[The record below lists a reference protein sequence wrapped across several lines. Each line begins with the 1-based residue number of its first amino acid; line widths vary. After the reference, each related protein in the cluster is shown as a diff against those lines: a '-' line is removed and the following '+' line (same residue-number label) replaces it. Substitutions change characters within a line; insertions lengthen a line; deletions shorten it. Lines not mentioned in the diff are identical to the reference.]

1 MNKKMLLV
9 PLIFLTVL
17 ALSTWSI
24 VADEKHR
31 KAPEGYILI
40 DEDGWAYLMEDP
52 AIYLREGREHFLANE
67 MKRSAFELRRGAVYL
82 RAEASR
88 ASDAASTRLRLA
100 AGEIESLADEIE
112 RGGIQSVSK
121 IDGALSRAYYV
132 LSAHYYELASKSRM
146 GKELEKT
153 ANRLSASVYYLDRA
167 IERSGKKADSAA
179 KTLMN
184 RVTKTTGAIRRE
196 TGYSIEELGKTMS
209 DLGKEIE
216 RTQDTIF
223 GK

>member
-17 ALSTWSI
+17 TLSTWSI

-40 DEDGWAYLMEDP
+40 DEDDWAYLMEDP
-52 AIYLREGREHFLANE
+52 EIYLREGREHFLANK
-67 MKRSAFELRRGAVYL
+67 MKQSAFELRRGAVYL

-88 ASDAASTRLRLA
+88 ASDAASTKLRLA

-121 IDGALSRAYYV
+121 IDGALSRAYYA

-167 IERSGKKADSAA
+167 IERSGEKADSAA

-184 RVTKTTGAIRRE
+184 RVTKTAGAIRRG
-196 TGYSIEELGKTMS
+196 TGYSIEELGRTMS

-216 RTQDTIF
+216 RIQDTIF

>member
-17 ALSTWSI
+17 TLSTWSI

-40 DEDGWAYLMEDP
+40 DEDDWAYLMEDP
-52 AIYLREGREHFLANE
+52 EIYLREGREHFLANK
-67 MKRSAFELRRGAVYL
+67 MKQSAFELRRGAVYL

-88 ASDAASTRLRLA
+88 ASDAASTKLRLA

-121 IDGALSRAYYV
+121 IDGALSRAYYA

-167 IERSGKKADSAA
+167 IERSGEKADSAA

-184 RVTKTTGAIRRE
+184 RVTKTAGAIRRG
-196 TGYSIEELGKTMS
+196 TGYSIEELGRTMS
-209 DLGKEIE
+209 DLGEEIE
-216 RTQDTIF
+216 RIQDTIF

>member
-17 ALSTWSI
+17 TLSTWSI

-40 DEDGWAYLMEDP
+40 DEDDWAYLMEDP
-52 AIYLREGREHFLANE
+52 EIYLREGREHFLANK
-67 MKRSAFELRRGAVYL
+67 MKQSAFELRRGAVYL

-88 ASDAASTRLRLA
+88 ASDAASTKLRLA

-121 IDGALSRAYYV
+121 IDGALSRAYYA

-167 IERSGKKADSAA
+167 IERSGEKADSAA

-184 RVTKTTGAIRRE
+184 RVTKTAGAIRRG
-196 TGYSIEELGKTMS
+196 TGYSIEELGRTMR

-216 RTQDTIF
+216 RIQDTIF

>member
-17 ALSTWSI
+17 TLSTWSI

-40 DEDGWAYLMEDP
+40 DEDDWAYLMEDP
-52 AIYLREGREHFLANE
+52 EIYLREGREHFLANK
-67 MKRSAFELRRGAVYL
+67 MKQSAFELRRGAVYL

-88 ASDAASTRLRLA
+88 ASDAASTKLRLA

-121 IDGALSRAYYV
+121 IDGALSRAYYA

-167 IERSGKKADSAA
+167 IERSGEKADSAA

-184 RVTKTTGAIRRE
+184 RVTKTAGAIRRG
-196 TGYSIEELGKTMS
+196 TGYSIEELGRTMS

-216 RTQDTIF
+216 RI
-223 GK
+223 